1 MNANAWVSS
10 WQCNSSLEPLSP
22 TPTHTYIIQRV
33 GDHLEPAPEIAQD
46 LMTFQIHRKNH
57 LFDKGLEEGS
67 GCVVSEGFK
76 QAILQFWLMLD
87 LIYYLYVTVLESERS
102 PTLNVGINERCQCL
116 LLQ

>member
-1 MNANAWVSS
+1 MQGLGFLLSVEWLLGA
-10 WQCNSSLEPLSP
+10 PLP
-22 TPTHTYIIQRV
+22 TPTHTYIIQCA

-46 LMTFQIHRKNH
+46 LMTFQIRHKNH

-87 LIYYLYVTVLESERS
+87 LIYYLYVTLLESERS
-102 PTLNVGINERCQCL
+102 PTLNVGFNECLQCL
-116 LLQ
+116 LLK